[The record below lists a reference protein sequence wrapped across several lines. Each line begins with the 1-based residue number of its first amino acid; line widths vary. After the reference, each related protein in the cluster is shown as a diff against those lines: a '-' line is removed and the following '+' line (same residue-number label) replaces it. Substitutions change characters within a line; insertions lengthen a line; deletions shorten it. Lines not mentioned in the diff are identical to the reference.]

1 MSAKPS
7 SAVQA
12 QGSPHLRHQR
22 SWAVR
27 RPTAQGQASGHFQ
40 SAKQP
45 GPCHCPPCLVL
56 LAAEHLTPGLVSEVQ
71 RIQWSPEPRRPNA
84 WTPCPGSRPRATRC
98 SWPFFKNARQTS
110 QPKVPR
116 EKPEPNKA
124 HNSQSL
130 VARYCAT
137 SQAQPFC
144 NELVLDCCSFSYVWF
159 N

>member
-84 WTPCPGSRPRATRC
+84 WTPSPGSRPRATRC
-98 SWPFFKNARQTS
+98 SWPFFKNTANLTAFCLYKKGHKLAGAKMARQ
-110 QPKVPR
+110 
-116 EKPEPNKA
+116 A
-124 HNSQSL
+124 HQCKIMIPVFSDSDSL
-130 VARYCAT
+130 L
-137 SQAQPFC
+137 SSSSI
-144 NELVLDCCSFSYVWF
+144 LH
-159 N
+159 